1 MPYQLLSVVINNE
14 QHYAVS
20 DDTSDEIVQF
30 GPGPS
35 GLRDAVEFLN
45 RLWLCEHAAFCAGF
59 AL

>member
-14 QHYAVS
+14 QHYAVA
-20 DDTSDEIVQF
+20 DGVSDEIVQF

-35 GLRDAVEFLN
+35 GLRAAVEFLN
-45 RLWLCEHAAFCAGF
+45 RIWLAQHAAEMAGF